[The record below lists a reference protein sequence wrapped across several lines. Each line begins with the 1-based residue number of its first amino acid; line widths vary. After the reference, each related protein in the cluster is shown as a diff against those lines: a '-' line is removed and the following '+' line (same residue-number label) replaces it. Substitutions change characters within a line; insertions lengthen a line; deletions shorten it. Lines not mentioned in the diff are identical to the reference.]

1 MLELKDY
8 QIQAVRDLK
17 AKIKKQ
23 LNLQVRR
30 KNIIL
35 KAPTGSGKTVI
46 ASALL
51 EELTEEM
58 PDWYDSM
65 VK

>member
-35 KAPTGSGKTVI
+35 KAPTGWKDRDSL
-46 ASALL
+46 SAA
-51 EELTEEM
+51 
-58 PDWYDSM
+58 
-65 VK
+65 

>member
-35 KAPTGSGKTVI
+35 TNRRDARLV
-46 ASALL
+46 
-51 EELTEEM
+51 
-58 PDWYDSM
+58 
-65 VK
+65 